1 MKQTK
6 RSRGNH
12 DGAVAITVAASA
24 LMLFGIAAL
33 AVDLGNG
40 MARKRDVQS
49 QSDLAALAAAGS
61 LPGAKSATDASVV
74 AAAKYL
80 NHNQPQSDGASCV
93 ATETCVTAAQ
103 LVDNNAANGEI
114 YFESATRVRVIAP
127 PARVQ
132 FGLANAI
139 GFNNLSVRAEAT
151 AGIFSAG
158 PPVMPVY
165 AAYSCS
171 WGPQSITAPASG
183 GTAGTAPELYAP
195 DETNKSTLDPRGNPP
210 SNPDPSR
217 VDVNPAAGILTIR
230 GDKLADVTK
239 IGFFANGGSAPV
251 EVAVATASNSSVTVA
266 YPIAGVTDAEGLWW
280 IRVWGPGNGA
290 NAPSS
295 WSAVEASNGTLQ
307 TIPFQVGDPYL
318 RCAATSS
325 DGNYGT
331 LKLPRTDVNDSA
343 SGGWLPHNMA
353 LGLQDPL
360 SLAIYPGSPSVTATC
375 SPGDTAPTVYSTT
388 TGNPTLKRLTNCVQT
403 DPGLSS
409 TSASAGLIT
418 GPLSGVP
425 GRLAKPT
432 TKDCDPDGG
441 SEERDVV
448 INGATGDKT
457 YSINNDILTCFFVDS
472 TSATV
477 GDVSKPTWT
486 GDAVIKDD
494 IFSSPRFFWQPVL
507 KQVPTTGSS
516 EYKIIDMR
524 PAFLTGESASSTK
537 ATPDLDAENGVKI
550 VNKAVDEL
558 QVVFLNWR
566 AIQQPDGG
574 PVIDWLGGDLPK
586 LVRLVN

>member
-1 MKQTK
+1 MMRAEASDQ
-6 RSRGNH
+6 S
-12 DGAVAITVAASA
+12 GAVAITVAVSA
-24 LMLFGIAAL
+24 LMLFGVAAL

-49 QSDLAALAAAGS
+49 QADLAALAAAGS
-61 LPGAKSATDASVV
+61 LPGTKAASNASVM
-74 AAAKYL
+74 AAAAYL
-80 NHNQPQSDGASCV
+80 NHNQPQSDGASCA
-93 ATETCVTAAQ
+93 ATETCVIAAQ
-103 LVDNNAANGEI
+103 LVDGNDANGEI
-114 YFESATRVRVIAP
+114 YFESSTRVRVIAP

-139 GFNNLSVRAEAT
+139 GFNNLDVRAEAT

-183 GTAGTAPELYAP
+183 GTPGTTPILYAP
-195 DETNKSTLDPRGNPP
+195 TDTNKSNLDPRGNPP
-210 SNPDPSR
+210 SNPNPSR
-217 VDVNPAAGILTIR
+217 VDLNPAAGTLTIT
-230 GDKLADVTK
+230 GDKLAEVTK
-239 IGFFANGGSAPV
+239 VGFFADGGAPPIQV
-251 EVAVATASNSSVTVA
+251 DVVTASNSAVTVA
-266 YPIAGVTDAEGLWW
+266 YPITGVTDSEGLWW
-280 IRVWGPGNGA
+280 IRVWGPGNGN
-290 NAPSS
+290 NAPSA
-295 WSAVEASNGTLQ
+295 WSAVQANNGTLE
-307 TIPFQVGDPYL
+307 TVPFQVGDPYL

-331 LKLPRTDVNDSA
+331 LKLPRTDVTNST
-343 SGGWLPHNMA
+343 SGGWLAHNMA

-360 SLAIYPGSPSVTATC
+360 SLAIYPGSPNVTATC
-375 SPGDTAPTVYSTT
+375 APNDPDPTVFSTT
-388 TGNPTLKRLTNCVQT
+388 TGNPTLKRRTNCVQT

-409 TSASAGLIT
+409 NAASAGLIT
-418 GPLSGVP
+418 GPSDAVG

-432 TKDCDPDGG
+432 TEQCDPDGG
-441 SEERDVV
+441 SDERTVV
-448 INGATGDKT
+448 INGASGDKT
-457 YSINNDILTCFFVDS
+457 YVINDDILTCFFKS
-472 TSATV
+472 SSATV

-486 GDAVIKDD
+486 GSAVISDE

-507 KQVPTTGSS
+507 KQIPTSGSS

-524 PAFLTGESASSTK
+524 PAFLTGQP
-537 ATPDLDAENGVKI
+537 ATAKKGDPQVEPENGVKI

-558 QVVFLNWR
+558 QVVFLNFR
-566 AIQQPDGG
+566 AIEQPDGG